1 MIEPDFVPLQAT
13 KNHWGITSQETDPA
27 VEPVLLRQT
36 FKKGSAWL
44 GGQRMFGSWSHF
56 RLVHWGKSRNNYV
69 RYIHVYQWYLR
80 KNKIYH
86 DISMSM
92 ILTNKIKGFKRIRY
106 YWVLYIIVV
115 PRPSKCL
122 ENSGNILY
130 QLSWGL
136 VAILMAWRV
145 YVGISLCWHLGLWPF
160 LQFQDYDPLGRGGY
174 LQVLITHCM
183 TPWINASI
191 FLVGGYN
198 PTTLAWQLETLVFR
212 RAVLFSGHGHR
223 IASPVDHWMG
233 QELQVLPDH
242 EVTKSA
248 LPARGTAWRCKRMV
262 WVFQRPVF
270 WCSGCKFAT
279 IFDDFVTL

>member
-1 MIEPDFVPLQAT
+1 
-13 KNHWGITSQETDPA
+13 
-27 VEPVLLRQT
+27 
-36 FKKGSAWL
+36 
-44 GGQRMFGSWSHF
+44 
-56 RLVHWGKSRNNYV
+56 
-69 RYIHVYQWYLR
+69 
-80 KNKIYH
+80 
-86 DISMSM
+86 
-92 ILTNKIKGFKRIRY
+92 
-106 YWVLYIIVV
+106 
-115 PRPSKCL
+115 
-122 ENSGNILY
+122 
-130 QLSWGL
+130 
-136 VAILMAWRV
+136 MAWRV

-270 WCSGCKFAT
+270 WCLWLQICHNLRWFCHSLILFTCPKHSKTRWWEYINDPTGCCPLRQDAF
-279 IFDDFVTL
+279 FVP